1 MSVHIFVRIGHC
13 GSGQQ
18 YGAGLVWGNA
28 RTKNPIDALIAFYHA
43 GQDNPL
49 FNGGAISV
57 LAYILSALLGSPGD
71 KICVLFVLFLVI
83 MWLMGWDM
91 LDLKDWVCRAGG
103 FLRNLLFPTKDALPA
118 EEDVPDLEEPKRI
131 GFFSNLFHKAE
142 EQEQEAEAVQ
152 LQKHKIHRNWM
163 LAKSSLQPMG

>member
-1 MSVHIFVRIGHC
+1 M
-13 GSGQQ
+13 
-18 YGAGLVWGNA
+18 
-28 RTKNPIDALIAFYHA
+28 
-43 GQDNPL
+43 

-71 KICVLFVLFLVI
+71 KICVLFVLFLVV

-118 EEDVPDLEEPKRI
+118 EKDVPDLEEPKKI
-131 GFFSNLFHKAE
+131 SFFSNLFQKAE
-142 EQEQEAEAVQ
+142 
-152 LQKHKIHRNWM
+152 
-163 LAKSSLQPMG
+163 